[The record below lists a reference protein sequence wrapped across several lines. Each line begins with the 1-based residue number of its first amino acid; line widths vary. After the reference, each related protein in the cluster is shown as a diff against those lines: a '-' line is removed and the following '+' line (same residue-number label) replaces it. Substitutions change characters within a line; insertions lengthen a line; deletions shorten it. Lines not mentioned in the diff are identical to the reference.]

1 MRRNFLPFWD
11 RKTET
16 RLIVGLG
23 NPGAKYAG
31 SRHNIGFMCIDDF
44 AHENSLI
51 FTRSKNQAKVVES
64 RIGGHDIVLAK
75 PQTFMNN
82 SGVSVGGLVRTFK
95 VKFENLIVIHDD
107 LDLPLGRIR
116 IRLGGS
122 SGGHNGI
129 NSIVQHIGH
138 QEFIRVRVGIGRPN
152 SQETF
157 KNGEDEVISHVLG
170 DFNVEENELMQKVI
184 PCVREALQCL
194 LSAGLTETM
203 NKYNGTDFRKKIK
216 IHPDENRDSEG
227 GLDKQTK

>member
-1 MRRNFLPFWD
+1 MPFWD

-16 RLIVGLG
+16 RLIIGLG
-23 NPGAKYAG
+23 NPGSKYAG
-31 SRHNIGFMCIDDF
+31 NRHNIGFMCIDNF

-51 FTRSKNQAKVVES
+51 FTRSKNQAKIGEG
-64 RIGGHDIVLAK
+64 RISGNDIVIAK

-95 VKFENLIVIHDD
+95 VKLENLIVIHDD

-129 NSIVQHIGH
+129 NSIVQHIGN

-170 DFNVEENELMQKVI
+170 DFNVEENELIQKVI
-184 PCVREALQCL
+184 PCVKESLLCL
-194 LSAGLTETM
+194 LSSDLTAAM
-203 NKYNGTDFRKKIK
+203 NKYNGTDFRKKTK
-216 IHPDENRDSEG
+216 IHPAENRDPEDG
-227 GLDKQTK
+227 PGKQTK